1 MMNPWITTWIP
12 IPKKTK
18 QKRGRTK
25 WRKKFLTPVFLV
37 VEILQWSLEKN
48 WLPSHI

>member
-12 IPKKTK
+12 IPKKKK